1 MQFPS
6 LHRFAALSIL
16 LATTALTITFL
27 YVMSTGNGYF
37 GQQAISNYHD
47 DLISEQDPQGL
58 DRVPC
63 ISPRGKFLSESADDQ
78 LHPRV
83 WDSRK
88 LWIVWAGET
97 FTKSQVSVPTAAR
110 GLL

>member
-6 LHRFAALSIL
+6 LRRFAALSIL
-16 LATTALTITFL
+16 LATTALMITFL

-37 GQQAISNYHD
+37 DPRAIWNHHD
-47 DLISEQDPQGL
+47 DLISEQDPQDL

-63 ISPRGKFLSESADDQ
+63 IGPRGKLLLESADDQ

-88 LWIVWAGET
+88 C
-97 FTKSQVSVPTAAR
+97 
-110 GLL
+110 GLFPPHPGNLY